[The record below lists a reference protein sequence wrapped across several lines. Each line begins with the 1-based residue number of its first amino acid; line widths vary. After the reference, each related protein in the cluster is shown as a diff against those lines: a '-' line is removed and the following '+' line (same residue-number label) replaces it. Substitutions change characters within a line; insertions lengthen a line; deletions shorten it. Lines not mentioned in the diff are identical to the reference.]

1 MKTTKIFNTQLE
13 GRTQM
18 KGNKGFTLIELAVVL
33 AIIAVLAAILT
44 PLVTSYIDQARS
56 TRAQTDVR
64 SIAQAYQLHLRDT
77 GYYPIYADI
86 SNAQAGTEVE
96 EDFSTSSNI
105 PTLGGS
111 WITTGTAADIGTHLN
126 INKLSLDTSGIFSG
140 GRVAYRGPYLD
151 NLPDDPWG
159 NAYLVNADNVDGT
172 TNMAFAISAGPDG
185 TLDTTRDQAL
195 TGGASVTVG
204 NDDLVARIR

>member
-44 PLVTSYIDQARS
+44 PLVTSYIDQARN

-64 SIAQAYQLHLRDT
+64 AIAQAYLLHLRDT

-111 WITTGTAADIGTHLN
+111 WLTTATAADIGTHLN
-126 INKLSLDTSGIFSG
+126 INKLNLDTSGIFSG

-172 TNMAFAISAGPDG
+172 TNMAFAISAGSDG

-195 TGGASVTVG
+195 SGASVTVG